1 MLRYFN
7 RIPERDGWTDVQTD
21 IIAISISRVSVLTH
35 TSLTSYLATSSAAI
49 ADVIVAFCSNSI
61 FRKSY
66 EKARPKTEHNFFMI
80 QILRW
85 VLTPK
90 RNTRVNYCPFTN
102 FSFYGLNSDYCNCSY
117 TDEVISVNNLFCRL
131 FV

>member
-1 MLRYFN
+1 MLRHFN

-66 EKARPKTEHNFFMI
+66 EKARPKTEHIFFYDSNIEMGFNP
-80 QILRW
+80 QTQYEGELLPVYQFFLLRA
-85 VLTPK
+85 
-90 RNTRVNYCPFTN
+90 
-102 FSFYGLNSDYCNCSY
+102 
-117 TDEVISVNNLFCRL
+117 
-131 FV
+131 